1 MKKLLFLLLMGI
13 VTATGFS
20 QITDAS
26 FYQRKQLGP
35 GANWLFDYDTVRIN
49 RLHIEDR
56 TGFDSLGRMF
66 YYNNVVPATGSMLK
80 GNGTYFDNFAR
91 GSAAQV
97 LRVNAG
103 GTDLEWW
110 TPTLG
115 PGSVTGLTADL
126 FLFGKSD
133 GTIDQDAYGYYDK
146 VNHYLRLGDPAGLAA
161 VPGGEFAVVDG
172 TNASSMTASG
182 MGVSTASGQ
191 TYFDGLYYRFLDLDG
206 DAFALGR
213 VPYSSDMTLLFP
225 SAVGSANQI
234 LKVGS
239 VVGDVVNLT
248 WASDAL
254 GTVTS
259 IATTS
264 PITGGTITSTGTIGI
279 NNADADGATKG
290 AASFTANDFNASS
303 GNISIDYTSGQAAAT
318 GTKGFLTSTDWN
330 TFNKK
335 TGLVQAPT
343 ELTAQT
349 ASLAATTFYTAPA
362 ADGWYRI
369 TITATVTTA
378 AGTSLDL
385 AAQLR
390 YTEATDNLAK
400 TYPNTNVNGMNRTQ
414 TNTTAAS
421 ISITSVCHVKAS
433 TALQYITTFSFVGGA
448 PQYNLHA
455 TVEKLDF

>member
-1 MKKLLFLLLMGI
+1 MKKLLFILLTMASI
-13 VTATGFS
+13 VAHA
-20 QITDAS
+20 QITDPVY
-26 FYQRKQLGP
+26 FDRKQL

-49 RLHIEDR
+49 RLHIENR

-66 YYNNVVPATGSMLK
+66 MYNNVVPAAGSILK
-80 GNGTYFDNFAR
+80 GNGTYYDNFAR
-91 GSAAQV
+91 GSASQV

-110 TPTLG
+110 TPAFG

-133 GTIDQDAYGYYDK
+133 GTIDQDPYGYYDK

-172 TNASSMTASG
+172 TNASSMTASSI
-182 MGVSTASGQ
+182 GVSTASGQ
-191 TYFDGLYYRFLDLDG
+191 NYFDGLYYRFLDNDG

-259 IATTS
+259 IGTTG

-279 NNADADGATKG
+279 NQANTSTDGYL
-290 AASFTANDFNASS
+290 S
-303 GNISIDYTSGQAAAT
+303 Q
-318 GTKGFLTSTDWN
+318 TDWN

-343 ELTAQT
+343 ELTGQT
-349 ASLAATTFYTAPA
+349 ASLAATTFYTTPA

-369 TITATVTTA
+369 TITATITTA
-378 AGTSLDL
+378 AGTNLDL

-390 YTEATDNLAK
+390 YTEATDNVAK
-400 TYPNTNVNGMNRTQ
+400 TYPNTNVNGMNRTA
-414 TNTTAAS
+414 TNSTAAS
-421 ISITSVCHVKAS
+421 ISLTSVCHVKAS
-433 TALQYITTFSFVGGA
+433 TALQYVTTFSFTGGA